1 MKFATINPTERTV
14 AVVEAANL
22 EEAMKPMGLTYGQ
35 IDFGTLWRDPV
46 YGHGTSIV
54 VYQFGLFRG
63 KDGHYFSIG
72 PQLYEGN
79 AVVFDFNRAGDTV
92 GLHTPPMVQF
102 YRNAN
107 AVERAIDRGEIR
119 RPSFAINNE
128 IAWQWPQSGGSHV

>member
-46 YGHGTSIV
+46 YGHGTSM
-54 VYQFGLFRG
+54 YQFGLFRG
-63 KDGHYFSIG
+63 KEGHYFSIG
-72 PQLYEGN
+72 PRLYEGN
-79 AVVFDFNRAGDTV
+79 AVMFGFNKAGDTIS
-92 GLHTPPMVQF
+92 LHTPPVVQF